1 MTYTNSDNSAYDMS
15 KVKAHLDMIHKGQI
29 GIPAKGAKAIYEVS
43 KMEKPP
49 KKIILGSDAYNWL
62 DGWLKELQREL
73 HANKEISF
81 STDAD
86 STLDK

>member
-1 MTYTNSDNSAYDMS
+1 MTYTNSDTSAYDMS
-15 KVKAHLDMIHKGQI
+15 KVKAQLDAIHKGQL

-43 KMEKPP
+43 KMENPP
-49 KKIILGSDAYNWL
+49 KKIILGSDAYKWL
-62 DGWLKELQREL
+62 DGWLTELQQGL

-86 STLDK
+86 DVVDT